1 MQKYATLKSLNP
13 VELQL
18 LISQSTR
25 VCQVLRTLG
34 LTNGTGN
41 HRTFWSTVETL
52 GLDASHI
59 VRGRGSPLTSKSKDH
74 KLQLRLSKL
83 AKYGVTLEDCETHE
97 RAGNRWCSRHRAFLP
112 QSAFHVGRR
121 GTCRQCERERGFERT
136 HHLPYEWYTTTLQK
150 QNGGCAICRIAPE
163 AGGVLCLD
171 HDHRCCAG
179 EGSCGKCARGLLCK
193 HCNTLVGWLET
204 NRALVETAL
213 RYST

>member
-1 MQKYATLKSLNP
+1 VQKYATLKSVTP

-41 HRTFWSTVETL
+41 HRTFWSTVKTL

-83 AKYGVTLEDCETHE
+83 AKHGVSIEDCERNE
-97 RAGNRWCSRHRAFLP
+97 REGNRWCARHKSFLP
-112 QSAFHVGRR
+112 QSAFHIGKR
-121 GTCRQCERERGFERT
+121 GSCKQCCREQNFERS

-150 QNGGCAICRIAPE
+150 QNGGCAICHTPPE
-163 AGGVLCLD
+163 EGRVLCLD

-179 EGSCGKCARGLLCK
+179 EGSCGKCARGLLCN
-193 HCNTLVGWLET
+193 HCNTLVGWLEC
-204 NRALVETAL
+204 NRELVEAAL
-213 RYST
+213 QYAS